1 MKTSRPCSHLYFF
14 RNLQLQVLIWTVLIG
29 TISGSIAAQGSAETV
44 SRQLKGERINE
55 PVLWDLSD
63 DGIFEVFT
71 TAVSGRAA
79 CYRAD
84 NLEPLWNA
92 SFASEALTAPVI
104 GDFLG
109 TGSPVMAFA
118 SVTGNVFFIWPGS
131 GETIARHSISTSF
144 SLAPSIA
151 RFDKEDVDLLVIP
164 DDKGQVFVLG
174 LSPDATIKER
184 WVIPN
189 TISGSGVFSI
199 VGRTIQPASCSD
211 FNKDGIPE
219 IVVSSNEGVLQ
230 VVSLTT
236 PPSRHFVR
244 LAQRSEA
251 TTIAGT
257 GPFVHPEQETILVGV
272 DATLYAFEFNPA
284 PNAPL
289 KQLFQTP
296 AYGKTQGHLVFTPFN
311 GDSQID
317 VLTSADNVISAR
329 YAGQG
334 FDGNQTLIDI
344 SAQQLT
350 TINAPFS
357 AAFPIIRADG
367 VSAAVAIDN
376 KGSILEWQPTA
387 AANSA
392 AELHKIT
399 PPTGFTPAG
408 NLTGSGN
415 LSMVT
420 WTEADSKL
428 SVHHLPL
435 ALAKE
440 SPPVLTIGINYSRNG
455 QYGPLWTEQWRAKQT
470 SATAAL
476 KSAQTALSSAPEDT
490 PDTIDAASIVM
501 GSAPLDP
508 TAAALLEKRKG
519 SSPVKLIVGAVAGI
533 ALICGMLLV
542 VIKRRKR

>member
-1 MKTSRPCSHLYFF
+1 M
-14 RNLQLQVLIWTVLIG
+14 NLQLQVLSWTALISMLAG
-29 TISGSIAAQGSAETV
+29 PLSGQSTPETV
-44 SRQLKGERINE
+44 SRQIEGERINE
-55 PVLWDLSD
+55 LALWDLGS

-71 TAVSGRAA
+71 TAVSGKAA

-92 SFASEALTAPVI
+92 SFAPEALTAPVI

-118 SVTGNVFFIWPGS
+118 SVAGKIFFVWPGS
-131 GETIARHSISTSF
+131 GETIASHSITTSF
-144 SLAPSIA
+144 SLAPSVA
-151 RFDKEDVDLLVIP
+151 RLDTENLDLLVLP

-174 LSPDATIKER
+174 LSSDATIKER

-189 TISGSGVFSI
+189 TISGSGVFSV

-211 FNKDGIPE
+211 LDRDGIPE

-230 VVSLTT
+230 AVSLTT

-251 TTIAGT
+251 TTIAGA
-257 GPFVHPEQETILVGV
+257 GPFVQRDKETILVGV
-272 DATLYAFEFNPA
+272 DATLYAFEFLPS

-296 AYGKTQGHLVFTPFN
+296 AYGKTQGHLVFAPFN
-311 GDSQID
+311 GDDQID

-329 YAGQG
+329 YAGKG

-357 AAFPIIRADG
+357 AAVPIIRADG
-367 VSAAVAIDN
+367 VAAAIAIDG

-392 AELHKIT
+392 VELYKIT
-399 PPTGFTPAG
+399 PPTGYTPAG
-408 NLTGSGN
+408 NLTGSDN

-420 WTEADSKL
+420 WTEADSSL
-428 SVHHLPL
+428 SVLHL
-435 ALAKE
+435 ALALSKN
-440 SPPVLTIGINYSRNG
+440 SPPVLTLGGNYSRNG
-455 QYGPLWTEQWRAKQT
+455 QYGPLWMEKWQTKQA

-476 KSAQTALSSAPEDT
+476 KSAQAALSSAPDDT
-490 PDTIDAASIVM
+490 PSTMDAASIVM

-508 TAAALLEKRKG
+508 AASALLQKRNG
-519 SSPVKLIVGAVAGI
+519 SSPVKLIVSVVAGI
-533 ALICGMLLV
+533 ALLGGLLLV
-542 VIKRRKR
+542 LKLRKR